1 MPAGRPS
8 LYKPE
13 YCEKVIELGKLGK
26 SLTKMAL
33 ACNVDKKTL
42 HDWAEKHEEFA
53 LSLARARAESLA
65 WWEDEAQNNVGNA
78 KYNSSLWKM
87 MVGSQHR
94 EEYGE
99 MKRALEVSGPNG
111 APIEVKSTVV
121 SAENLDEDA
130 REALRYVLDAVENG
144 YTETDDEPFVD
155 DDEEEG
161 EEE

>member
-1 MPAGRPS
+1 MCSSDLEFSEA
-8 LYKPE
+8 
-13 YCEKVIELGKLGK
+13 
-26 SLTKMAL
+26 LTRAR
-33 ACNVDKKTL
+33 
-42 HDWAEKHEEFA
+42 A
-53 LSLARARAESLA
+53 LSLL
-65 WWEDEAQNNVGNA
+65 WWEEKAKKNVDNP
-78 KYNSSLWKM
+78 KFNSSLWKM

-121 SAENLDEDA
+121 KAESLDEDA

-155 DDEEEG
+155 DEEEG